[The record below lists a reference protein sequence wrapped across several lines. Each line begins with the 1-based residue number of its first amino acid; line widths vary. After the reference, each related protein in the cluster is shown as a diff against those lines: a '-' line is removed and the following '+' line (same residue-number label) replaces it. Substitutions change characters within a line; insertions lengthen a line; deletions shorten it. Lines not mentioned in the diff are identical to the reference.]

1 MINILSEDN
10 KNQDSS
16 SSEEKDKTL
25 SEIYYSLDKLKKLKI
40 NKDLNLFFMQD
51 CSYVSLSPIIPTDKL
66 DLLFKL
72 YNLPSS
78 KEELYIKLKTYISV
92 QESKIDKIYISNNVR
107 VHKSHG
113 NITIIDEQFNKHCV
127 NLSETSNN
135 ALQLI
140 AEKIAFILFNSKNII
155 YKYKKEKEKMI
166 FAVANLKLEENIYFT
181 SELFDNEKS
190 ARINV
195 NKKIIAKYL
204 PKKTVKEILINVEKL
219 MSKEDKIKFGKKESY
234 EKHLS
239 EAGNNHKLLNI
250 KRKLTT
256 EEFSQRLPYF
266 NMLPKDTN
274 KKKVINKR
282 TELNKYKIKEP
293 KIKNNSIN
301 NIISL
306 DEDNDDES
314 ETIPLKEI
322 KLGDPLIVDK
332 HLRDFKYTPLKIF
345 EMIRD
350 SEKYRGVDMKL
361 EYSNIN
367 DKKYSVKIEAVIIS
381 QKLGIKV
388 EGYGNSKEEAG
399 NRCSHN
405 LLKVLFKK
413 IFNTFYQVHDYF
425 EHKNKRYLDI
435 ILKKDKINDDN
446 STNVITN
453 KRMKINEEMISS
465 SSSNSKEE
473 SLSEQ
478 NKISVNIKEDNNNR
492 NIKNETRNSQRS
504 DDSSDSQDNYV
515 RFNLD
520 QLLNS
525 NEIINNTSSNSSSEI
540 KITSKMEKY
549 FNSSNSS
556 NNSKE
561 LDDLMKSSN
570 LDLSEGN
577 YSISDSSKKK
587 N

>member
-219 MSKEDKIKFGKKESY
+219 MSKEHKIKFGKKERY

-301 NIISL
+301 NIIS
-306 DEDNDDES
+306 
-314 ETIPLKEI
+314 
-322 KLGDPLIVDK
+322 
-332 HLRDFKYTPLKIF
+332 
-345 EMIRD
+345 
-350 SEKYRGVDMKL
+350 
-361 EYSNIN
+361 
-367 DKKYSVKIEAVIIS
+367 
-381 QKLGIKV
+381 
-388 EGYGNSKEEAG
+388 
-399 NRCSHN
+399 
-405 LLKVLFKK
+405 
-413 IFNTFYQVHDYF
+413 
-425 EHKNKRYLDI
+425 
-435 ILKKDKINDDN
+435 
-446 STNVITN
+446 
-453 KRMKINEEMISS
+453 
-465 SSSNSKEE
+465 
-473 SLSEQ
+473 
-478 NKISVNIKEDNNNR
+478 
-492 NIKNETRNSQRS
+492 
-504 DDSSDSQDNYV
+504 
-515 RFNLD
+515 
-520 QLLNS
+520 
-525 NEIINNTSSNSSSEI
+525 
-540 KITSKMEKY
+540 
-549 FNSSNSS
+549 
-556 NNSKE
+556 
-561 LDDLMKSSN
+561 
-570 LDLSEGN
+570 
-577 YSISDSSKKK
+577 
-587 N
+587 